1 MKYVGPDLSNP
12 ANYKRAV
19 EEYNRRKQDAQR
31 RGLIDDGNLHPDNF
45 LRMQQRSEAPQS
57 DPRAFMEQ
65 VVAELIAGSPSFDIG
80 GDRGD
85 ARRSR
90 KGLSPTD
97 VQRLIEANP
106 DFADDI
112 RKMYLPGPALPGVRK
127 AEMGGGDMIA
137 QGGIPVGEDPRLP
150 FESQEAFRQYMRE
163 NRQRPALGAPQ
174 APYGNPLLDYLMRQ
188 A

>member
-1 MKYVGPDLSNP
+1 MVGMPDDPSTWRTAYPQMNSP
-12 ANYKRAV
+12 AV
-19 EEYNRRKQDAQR
+19 
-31 RGLIDDGNLHPDNF
+31 
-45 LRMQQRSEAPQS
+45 
-57 DPRAFMEQ
+57 DPRGFMELA
-65 VVAELIAGSPSFDIG
+65 VAELIAGSPSFDIG

-112 RKMYLPGPALPGVRK
+112 RRMYLPGPALPGVRK

-150 FESQEAFRQYMRE
+150 MSQEAYQQLMRE
-163 NRQRPALGAPQ
+163 KMQRPALGAPQ
-174 APYGNPLLDYLMRQ
+174 SPYDNPLLNYLLRG

>member
-1 MKYVGPDLSNP
+1 M
-12 ANYKRAV
+12 
-19 EEYNRRKQDAQR
+19 QDQLAR
-31 RGLIDDGNLHPDNF
+31 DF
-45 LRMQQRSEAPQS
+45 L
-57 DPRAFMEQ
+57 EQ
-65 VVAELIAGSPSFDIG
+65 MLAEQMVAGSPSFEIG
-80 GDRGD
+80 PSRGD

-90 KGLSPTD
+90 KGLSPSD

-112 RKMYLPGPALPGVRK
+112 KKMYLPGPSLPGVRK
-127 AEMGGGDMIA
+127 AEMGGDDMVA

-150 FESQEAFRQYMRE
+150 MSQDAFQQLMRE

-174 APYGNPLLDYLMRQ
+174 APYDSELLQYLLRG

>member
-1 MKYVGPDLSNP
+1 MVGMPDDPSTWRTAYPQMNSP
-12 ANYKRAV
+12 A
-19 EEYNRRKQDAQR
+19 
-31 RGLIDDGNLHPDNF
+31 I
-45 LRMQQRSEAPQS
+45 
-57 DPRAFMEQ
+57 DPRGFMELA
-65 VVAELIAGSPSFDIG
+65 VAELIAGSPSFDIG
-80 GDRGD
+80 GERGD

-90 KGLSPTD
+90 KGLSPTA

-150 FESQEAFRQYMRE
+150 MSQEAYQQLMRE
-163 NRQRPALGAPQ
+163 KMQRPALGAPQ
-174 APYGNPLLDYLMRQ
+174 SPYDNPLLNYLLRG

>member
-45 LRMQQRSEAPQS
+45 LRMQQRSEAPQA
-57 DPRAFMEQ
+57 DPRALMEE
-65 VVAELIAGSPSFDIG
+65 VIAELIAGSPSFDIG
-80 GDRGD
+80 GERG
-85 ARRSR
+85 
-90 KGLSPTD
+90 
-97 VQRLIEANP
+97 N
-106 DFADDI
+106 
-112 RKMYLPGPALPGVRK
+112 
-127 AEMGGGDMIA
+127 DMIA

-150 FESQEAFRQYMRE
+150 MSREAFRQLMRE
-163 NRQRPALGAPQ
+163 KMQQRPALGAPQ
-174 APYGNPLLDYLMRQ
+174 APYDSSLLNYLLRG

>member
-1 MKYVGPDLSNP
+1 MVGMPDDPSTWRTAYPQMNSP
-12 ANYKRAV
+12 A
-19 EEYNRRKQDAQR
+19 
-31 RGLIDDGNLHPDNF
+31 I
-45 LRMQQRSEAPQS
+45 
-57 DPRAFMEQ
+57 DPRGFMELA
-65 VVAELIAGSPSFDIG
+65 VAELIAGSPSFDIG

-112 RKMYLPGPALPGVRK
+112 RKMYLPGPALSGVRK

-150 FESQEAFRQYMRE
+150 MSQEAYQQLMRE
-163 NRQRPALGAPQ
+163 KMQRPALGAPQ
-174 APYGNPLLDYLMRQ
+174 SPYDNPLLNYLLRG